1 VLSRLKTKARAV
13 ILVPIVVLTV
23 LAAFLMAGYLLT
35 VAFRIPPK
43 LNFPLF
49 IRSIG
54 ALTLLSGALFFRWLF
69 NYRRPADILIST
81 YVTFMKARRKVDL
94 RERSGRTEPLV
105 VRGPY
110 RYVRHPLYSGVVLL
124 LVGWWLLL
132 DYSFLLISTILL
144 LLWFNY
150 VVAPFEEKEL
160 RAIFGEEY
168 EKYATEVPRIIPF
181 VKRTTARPKRS
192 HGSRPPTPPNRLV
205 RALYALGFGPLVG
218 RLILLLITTG
228 RKTNLRRVTPLQY
241 EEIDGAIYV
250 ASSRGEKADWF
261 RNLVADPRVEV
272 RVKSDR
278 FCGICETATDPKRIA
293 DFLELRLMRHP
304 KMMGRIF
311 DWEGLPAEMSRA
323 QLEEYAAKLALVI
336 IHPESRAN

>member
-1 VLSRLKTKARAV
+1 LRTRVRAI
-13 ILVPIVVLTV
+13 ILVPIIVLIV
-23 LAAFLMAGYLLT
+23 LAAFLMVGHLLT
-35 VAFRIPPK
+35 DAFRIPPK
-43 LNFPLF
+43 LNLPLS

-54 ALTLLSGALFFRWLF
+54 VLTLLSGALFFCWLF
-69 NYRRPADILIST
+69 NYRRPEDILIST
-81 YVTFMKARRKVDL
+81 YVTFSKAWRKVDL
-94 RERSGRTEPLV
+94 EDRSGRTEPLV
-105 VRGPY
+105 VKGPY
-110 RYVRHPLYSGVVLL
+110 KYVRHPLYSGVVLL

-132 DYSFLLISTILL
+132 DYSFLLLSTMLL

-168 EKYATEVPRIIPF
+168 EKYAEEVPRIIPF
-181 VKRTTARPKRS
+181 VKRTAARPNTS

-205 RALYALGFGPLVG
+205 KALYTLGFGPLVG
-218 RLILLLITTG
+218 RMVLLLITTG

-250 ASSRGEKADWF
+250 ASSRGQKADWF

-278 FCGICETATDPKRIA
+278 FCGICETSTDPKRIA

-304 KMMGRIF
+304 KMIRRIF
-311 DWEGLPAEMSRA
+311 EWEGLPAEMSRA
-323 QLEEYAAKLALVI
+323 QLEEYAAKLALAVI
-336 IHPESRAN
+336 HRESRAN

>member
-1 VLSRLKTKARAV
+1 MAGY
-13 ILVPIVVLTV
+13 VLTV
-23 LAAFLMAGYLLT
+23 VL
-35 VAFRIPPK
+35 RIAPK
-43 LNFPLF
+43 LNLLLI

-54 ALTLLSGALFFRWLF
+54 VLTLLSGALFFRWLF
-69 NYRRPADILIST
+69 NYRRPEDILIST
-81 YVTFMKARRKVDL
+81 YVTFSKAWRNVDL
-94 RERSGRTEPLV
+94 HERSARTEPLV
-105 VRGPY
+105 VKGPY
-110 RYVRHPLYSGVVLL
+110 KYVRHPLYSGVIL
-124 LVGWWLLL
+124 LVMGWWLLL
-132 DYSFLLISTILL
+132 DYSFLLLSTILL

-168 EKYATEVPRIIPF
+168 EKYAKEVPRIIPF
-181 VKRTTARPKRS
+181 VKRTTVRPNLS

-205 RALYALGFGPLVG
+205 EVLYTLGFGPLVG
-218 RLILLLITTG
+218 RMVLLLITTG

-250 ASSRGEKADWF
+250 ASSRGQKADWF

-304 KMMGRIF
+304 KVMRRIF
-311 DWEGLPAEMSRA
+311 EWEGLPAEMSRA
-323 QLEEYAAKLALVI
+323 QLEEYAAKLALVV
-336 IHPESRAN
+336 IHPKSGPD